1 MRRAIAVGIGL
12 LLGAVVGV
20 GVLAVAGHGAP
31 GGAAGP
37 PALSDPSVPQMPRDT
52 GVGERLLLV
61 VGGAYS
67 TEQQAEDAN
76 AQMSFGDIQGYY
88 VVPGSAYLGLPAT
101 LGGDDSF
108 VLASAFRTRAGA
120 EEFAE
125 LAESAGV
132 PARIV
137 GPVTSLG
144 GPYAGLGQEEDPSG
158 QGPLLH
164 ALSPEE
170 QAALR

>member
-20 GVLAVAGHGAP
+20 AALAVAGRGAAGSP
-31 GGAAGP
+31 AGP
-37 PALSDPSVPQMPRDT
+37 PAVYDPSVPQIPADPGT
-52 GVGERLLLV
+52 GERLLLV
-61 VGGAYS
+61 VGGAYP
-67 TEQQAEDAN
+67 TEQQAEAAN

-88 VVPGSAYLGLPAT
+88 VAPGSAYLGLPAT
-101 LGGDDSF
+101 LGGDGSF

-125 LAESAGV
+125 LAASAGV

-158 QGPLLH
+158 EGPLLH
-164 ALSPEE
+164 PLSPEE